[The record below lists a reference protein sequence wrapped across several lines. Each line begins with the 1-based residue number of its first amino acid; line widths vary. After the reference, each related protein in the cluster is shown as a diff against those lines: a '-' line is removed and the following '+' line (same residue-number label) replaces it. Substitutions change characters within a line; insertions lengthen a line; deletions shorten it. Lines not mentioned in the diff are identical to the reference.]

1 MMSAAKYVVRLI
13 VCIALLSLVPPVY
26 SQRPLRFNVGTVAPE
41 GSPWHEI
48 LQQMGQ
54 DWEEISGGKV
64 ILRIYPSGV
73 LGDETDMLRK
83 VRIGQLQAVALS
95 SAGLERIERAA
106 SCLQIPML
114 IDSYEEL
121 DYVWDRI
128 APTLEE
134 RIERK
139 GFVVLNWGDVGW
151 VHFFTTVPAKTP
163 DDIRKLKLF
172 TSAGDPETEKLYKE
186 LGFRPVPLAV
196 TDLLPSLQ
204 TGLVEAIDV
213 PPLFALLEQLFGLA
227 NHMIDIKWAPLVGAT
242 VVSKRSWERIPEHLR
257 PQLLEAARAAA
268 QQRRGEIRK
277 LGDDAIVEM
286 QKRGLKV
293 IHLDA
298 DMIAEWHS
306 EAEAAYPKLRGG
318 LVPADLFDEVV
329 RLRNEYRSSRVAG
342 AGTHKR

>member
-54 DWEEISGGKV
+54 DWEKISDGTV
-64 ILRIYPSGV
+64 SLRIYPGGV
-73 LGDETDMLRK
+73 LGDETGMLRK

-95 SAGLERIERAA
+95 SAGLASIERSV

-114 IDSYEEL
+114 IDTYEEL

-128 APTLEE
+128 APTLEARLE
-134 RIERK
+134 QQ

-151 VHFFTTVPAKTP
+151 VYFFTKEPAKTP
-163 DDIRKLKLF
+163 NDIRKLKLF
-172 TSAGDPETEKLYKE
+172 TSAGDPEAEKVYKE
-186 LGFRPVPLAV
+186 LGFRVVPLAV
-196 TDLLPSLQ
+196 TDLLPALQ
-204 TGLVEAIDV
+204 TGLIEAFDV
-213 PPLFALLEQLFGLA
+213 PPLFALLDQSFALA
-227 NHMIDIKWAPLVGAT
+227 KNMIDVKWAPLVGAT
-242 VVSKRSWERIPEHLR
+242 VVSKRSWERIPEQLR
-257 PQLLEAARAAA
+257 PRLLRAARAAS
-268 QQRRGEIRK
+268 QQRRSEIRK
-277 LGDDAIVEM
+277 LGEDAVVEM
-286 QKRGLKV
+286 QKRGLNV

-298 DMIAEWHS
+298 TTLAEWRA

-342 AGTHKR
+342 AGTDKR

>member
-13 VCIALLSLVPPVY
+13 ACIALLSLVPPAY
-26 SQRPLRFNVGTVAPE
+26 SQRPLRINVGTVAPE

-73 LGDETDMLRK
+73 LGDENDMLRK

-95 SAGLERIERAA
+95 SAGLERIERSV

-114 IDSYEEL
+114 IDTYEEL

-128 APTLEE
+128 APTLEARLE
-134 RIERK
+134 QK

-151 VHFFTTVPAKTP
+151 VYFFTKEPAKTP
-163 DDIRKLKLF
+163 NDIRKLKLF
-172 TSAGDPETEKLYKE
+172 TSAGDPEAEKLYKE

-196 TDLLPSLQ
+196 TDLLPALQ
-204 TGLVEAIDV
+204 TGLIEAFDV
-213 PPLFALLEQLFGLA
+213 PPLFALLDQSFALA
-227 NHMIDIKWAPLVGAT
+227 KNMIDLKWAPLVGAT
-242 VVSKRSWERIPEHLR
+242 VVSKRIWERIPEQLR
-257 PQLLEAARAAA
+257 PQLLQAARAAG
-268 QQRRGEIRK
+268 QQRRSEIRK
-277 LGDDAIVEM
+277 LGEDAIVEM
-286 QKRGLKV
+286 QKRGLNV

-298 DMIAEWHS
+298 TALAEWRA

-318 LVPADLFDEVV
+318 LVPAGLFDEVV

>member
-26 SQRPLRFNVGTVAPE
+26 SQRPLRFNVGTLAPE

-64 ILRIYPSGV
+64 ILRIYPGGV
-73 LGDETDMLRK
+73 LGGETDMLRN

-95 SAGLERIERAA
+95 SAGLERIERSV

-114 IDSYEEL
+114 IDTYEEL

-134 RIERK
+134 RLERK

-186 LGFRPVPLAV
+186 LGFQPVPLAV

-213 PPLFALLEQLFGLA
+213 PPLFALLNQYFGLA
-227 NHMIDIKWAPLVGAT
+227 NHMIAIKWAPLVGAT
-242 VVSKRSWERIPEHLR
+242 VVSKRSWERIPEQLR
-257 PQLLEAARAAA
+257 PQLLEAARVAG

-286 QKRGLKV
+286 QKRGLEV

-298 DMIAEWHS
+298 DMIAEWRS
-306 EAEAAYPKLRGG
+306 EAEAAYPRLRGG

-329 RLRNEYRSSRVAG
+329 RLRNEYRSSQVAG